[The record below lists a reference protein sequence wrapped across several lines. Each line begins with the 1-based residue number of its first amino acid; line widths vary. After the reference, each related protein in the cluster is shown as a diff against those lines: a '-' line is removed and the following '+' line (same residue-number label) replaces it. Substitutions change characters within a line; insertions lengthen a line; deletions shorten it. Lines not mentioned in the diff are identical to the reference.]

1 MWSEEQKNWDASLG
15 NFRSYSL
22 VNGGVVI
29 LSKWPIEEK
38 IQYIFND
45 SGCGTDWF
53 ANKGFVYVKINKE
66 GKNSMSSEPT
76 LSLRIRTVQI

>member
-1 MWSEEQKNWDASLG
+1 MWSEEQKKIGNASLG

-38 IQYIFND
+38 
-45 SGCGTDWF
+45 
-53 ANKGFVYVKINKE
+53 
-66 GKNSMSSEPT
+66 NSIY
-76 LSLRIRTVQI
+76 L